1 MMPFLLETLF
11 VNVAN
16 RHVIIKNLGMKLGM
30 KLAIKPWITKEYK
43 EIMAE
48 RD

>member
-1 MMPFLLETLF
+1 MIYMMPFLLETLF

-16 RHVIIKNLGMKLGM
+16 RHVIIKNLGMKL
-30 KLAIKPWITKEYK
+30 AIKPWITKEYK